1 MRRRCHARRHRF
13 DSIVDRRETTAATAV
28 MLLMM
33 LWRWMSIRMMV
44 KMMRRMHGSFYT
56 MCLLWW
62 CFLMAPCF
70 VSEHEKREES
80 FDKILRSDNNDDS
93 RA

>member
-1 MRRRCHARRHRF
+1 
-13 DSIVDRRETTAATAV
+13 
-28 MLLMM
+28 
-33 LWRWMSIRMMV
+33 
-44 KMMRRMHGSFYT
+44 
-56 MCLLWW
+56 
-62 CFLMAPCF
+62 MAPCF